1 MSTKDL
7 ETRFGDEAARAVSEL
22 IGSPSIGGP
31 RPVPAAR
38 DRARG
43 ALIGAAVGETLG
55 LPVVWLGREEIAARF
70 GRITGHIGRA
80 EMGEDSLLALITAD
94 SVLAGP
100 VDHPA
105 RFARRLT
112 GMHRRFA
119 SRATGA
125 ARRALRE
132 GAPWWSA
139 AEGSAGTAAAAR
151 CIVFGLRW
159 AGDPRR
165 AAYEAALSAA
175 VTHRHPA
182 AVSAAAAVAAGIALA
197 AGGSGPLDSAWL
209 EEAADICSGFAQR
222 AVGGVRVDAR
232 LKQMPRLSSPKADG
246 SRTRRAEEPPAQN
259 GPLATEAVPAAFW
272 CAVNARSPEDGVLAA
287 VNAGGDADTI
297 AAMAG
302 AFLGA
307 RYGEKAWPAELTRI
321 DRLGEMTDTAD
332 RLSRPPAE
340 PVAAAEPVGAA
351 EQAATAE
358 DAPVHVSFLVD
369 RSGSMQG
376 LEADVVGG
384 FNQFAAE
391 QRRQPGDCR
400 LTLVQFDSQDPF
412 EVIHDAR
419 PLAEVDE
426 LTLDRY
432 QPRGTT
438 PLLDALGALIESV
451 DRRLDERGGSAEDQV
466 LVVFTDGL
474 ENASRRWSRSDL
486 FAAVEQR
493 KQAGWSFV
501 FMGANQDSY
510 LEAGRLGFERGNI
523 QNYEPDARGTASSFR
538 SFSRAAASYRRSS
551 SQRRRTRSTADYFE
565 GVKEAEEDQRR
576 RRERQ

>member
-7 ETRFGDEAARAVSEL
+7 ETRFGAEAARAVSEI

-31 RPVPAAR
+31 RPAPAAR

-43 ALIGAAVGETLG
+43 ALIGAAIGETLG
-55 LPVVWLGREEIAARF
+55 RPVEWLGREEIAARF
-70 GRITGHIGRA
+70 GRITGHIGPA
-80 EMGEDSLLALITAD
+80 AMGEDSLLALITAD
-94 SVLAGP
+94 SVLAGS

-105 RFARRLT
+105 RFARRLA
-112 GMHRRFA
+112 GVHHRFA

-132 GAPWWSA
+132 GTPWWSA
-139 AEGSAGTAAAAR
+139 APGSAGTAAAVR
-151 CIVFGLRW
+151 CIAFGLRW
-159 AGDPRR
+159 TGDPRR
-165 AAYEAALSAA
+165 AAYEAALSAV

-182 AVSAAAAVAAGIALA
+182 AVSAAAAAAAGVALA

-209 EEAADICSGFAQR
+209 EEAAEICSGFAQR
-222 AVGGVRVDAR
+222 AVRGVRVDAR
-232 LKQMPRLSSPKADG
+232 LKQLPGLLGPKAAD
-246 SRTRRAEEPPAQN
+246 SSAQRAEEVPAQN

-340 PVAAAEPVGAA
+340 PVTAAASAGET
-351 EQAATAE
+351 ATAE
-358 DAPVHVSFLVD
+358 DAPVHVSFLID

-384 FNQFAAE
+384 FNRFAAE
-391 QRRQPGDCR
+391 QRRQPGGCR

-419 PLAEVDE
+419 PLDEVDD

-432 QPRGTT
+432 RPRGTT

-451 DRRLDERGGSAEDQV
+451 DRRLEESGGSVEDQAV
-466 LVVFTDGL
+466 VVFTDGL

-486 FAAVEQR
+486 FAAVERR

-510 LEAGRLGFERGNI
+510 REAGRLGFERGNI
-523 QNYEPDARGTASSFR
+523 QNYESDARGTASSFR
-538 SFSRAAASYRRSS
+538 SFSRATSAYRRSS
-551 SQRRRTRSTADYFE
+551 SQRRRSRSTADYFE
-565 GVKEAEEDQRR
+565 GVKEAEEDRR

>member
-7 ETRFGDEAARAVSEL
+7 ETRFGAEAARAVSEL

-31 RPVPAAR
+31 RPASAAR

-55 LPVVWLGREEIAARF
+55 RPVEWLGREEIAARF
-70 GRITGHIGRA
+70 GRITGHIGPA
-80 EMGEDSLLALITAD
+80 AMGEDSLLALITAD
-94 SVLAGP
+94 SVLAGS

-105 RFARRLT
+105 RFARRLA
-112 GMHRRFA
+112 GVHHRFA

-139 AEGSAGTAAAAR
+139 APGSAGTAAAVR
-151 CIVFGLRW
+151 CIAFGLRW
-159 AGDPRR
+159 TGDPRR

-182 AVSAAAAVAAGIALA
+182 AVSAAAAVAAGVALA

-209 EEAADICSGFAQR
+209 EEAAEICSGFAQR
-222 AVGGVRVDAR
+222 AVRGVRVDAR
-232 LKQMPRLSSPKADG
+232 LKQLPGLLGPKAAD
-246 SRTRRAEEPPAQN
+246 SPPRRVEEVPAQN

-321 DRLGEMTDTAD
+321 DRLGEMTDSAD

-340 PVAAAEPVGAA
+340 PVAAASAGET
-351 EQAATAE
+351 ATAE
-358 DAPVHVSFLVD
+358 DAPVHVSFLID

-419 PLAEVDE
+419 PLDEVDD

-432 QPRGTT
+432 RPRGTT

-451 DRRLDERGGSAEDQV
+451 DRRLEESGGSAEDQAV
-466 LVVFTDGL
+466 VVFTDGL

-486 FAAVEQR
+486 FAAVERR

-510 LEAGRLGFERGNI
+510 REAGRLGFEQGNI
-523 QNYEPDARGTASSFR
+523 QNYEFDARGAGTSFR
-538 SFSRAAASYRRSS
+538 SVSRATSAYRRSS
-551 SQRRRTRSTADYFE
+551 SQRRRSRSTADYFE
-565 GVKEAEEDQRR
+565 GVKEAEEDRR
-576 RRERQ
+576 RRHERQ